1 MRSSISKYL
10 GVLRDHQV
18 TTHGVGARHIDSPL
32 LLGGGQY
39 LDNCTKLE
47 LSLSADELD
56 LAFDCLSLPQHWT
69 EIKNHLGSLRFLE
82 LWRGLETLR
91 TGHRLR
97 MYVDTIT
104 ERHTQMS
111 EEEFEDWLDSRRLP
125 KPWFEIYYVTTA
137 EQYRFIWQALFNAAY
152 HPSRRALRIY
162 VPSLNSWNNHLKQ
175 ILLFNLL
182 AAGVSREK
190 VSHQLLIWTGQT
202 ASMSRILLADK
213 ALRELTPSIQKQ
225 KSGEMAV

>member
-1 MRSSISKYL
+1 MRSLILKYL
-10 GVLRDHQV
+10 DVLKDHQLSAQ
-18 TTHGVGARHIDSPL
+18 GVGARRRDIPL
-32 LLGGGQY
+32 LAEGGRY
-39 LDNCTKLE
+39 LDNYTKLE

-56 LAFDCLSLPQHWT
+56 LAFDCLSLPPHWT

-97 MYVDTIT
+97 IYVDTIS
-104 ERHTQMS
+104 ERHKQMS
-111 EEEFEDWLDSRRLP
+111 EDEFEDWLDSRRLP

-137 EQYRFIWQALFNAAY
+137 EQYRFIWQTLFNAAY
-152 HPSRRALRIY
+152 HPSRRVLRIY
-162 VPSLNSWNNHLKQ
+162 VPSLNSWKNHLKQ
-175 ILLFNLL
+175 ILMFNLL
-182 AAGVSREK
+182 TAGVPREK

-213 ALRELTPSIQKQ
+213 ALRKLTPSIKKQ
-225 KSGEMAV
+225 KSGEMTV

>member
-18 TTHGVGARHIDSPL
+18 TTHGVGARHIDSSL
-32 LLGGGQY
+32 LLGGGRY

-125 KPWFEIYYVTTA
+125 KPWFEIYYATTA
-137 EQYRFIWQALFNAAY
+137 EQYRFIWQTLFNAAY
-152 HPSRRALRIY
+152 H
-162 VPSLNSWNNHLKQ
+162 
-175 ILLFNLL
+175 
-182 AAGVSREK
+182 
-190 VSHQLLIWTGQT
+190 
-202 ASMSRILLADK
+202 
-213 ALRELTPSIQKQ
+213 
-225 KSGEMAV
+225 